1 MQETRGVR
9 GFPPVDPRTDD
20 TSWGT
25 AALKHAVSWPHI
37 DDEGFG
43 TVVTNMVGA
52 KYWVVARPRRDAPV
66 ASLLGKMGTVK
77 AFGDTVNPT
86 SSNAEIFEHEAVLL
100 TPGSVL

>member
-25 AALKHAVSWPHI
+25 TALKHAVSWPHI

-52 KYWVVARPRRDAPV
+52 KYWAVARPRRDAP
-66 ASLLGKMGTVK
+66 AAHLLGNMGTVK
-77 AFGDTVNPT
+77 AFGDTINPT
-86 SSNAEIFEHEAVLL
+86 SANAKIFEYEAVLL